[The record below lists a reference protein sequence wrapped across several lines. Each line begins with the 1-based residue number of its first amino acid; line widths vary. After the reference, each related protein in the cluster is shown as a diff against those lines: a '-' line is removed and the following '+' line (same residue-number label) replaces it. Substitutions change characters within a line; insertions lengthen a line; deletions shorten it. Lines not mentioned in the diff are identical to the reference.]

1 MPAKAAKTKT
11 ANAKAASPAAK
22 TIKPVKPKK
31 PIKPKAPIKTTLTKQ
46 PVKPKKP
53 VKTATTVKSKSES
66 LLGKLMRTGLSR
78 TKAAARAEAVGR
90 APKEDQA
97 PKRRTLRNTE
107 TAKLR
112 HKEAEAN
119 RDELPSP
126 TKAQLLD
133 FQLDFLIDAN
143 LLLYTENPVTFATAR
158 SARPNPEER
167 LASFLERTFG
177 TRKPDAMIARFVPLS
192 DFGGNT
198 MMKRLHQENAG
209 PDVNAVID
217 RARTRADERVEQAR
231 ETLRAKHKQR
241 LANQRA
247 EQEAEQ
253 ARLARNLSE
262 YPASWLGD
270 VAAQFDELNRAAG
283 GQVIK
288 DPRVVQRLFDI
299 ARRAEEQR
307 TANGDDEATAPVEFV
322 VDEVIEAYNAMALHE
337 RRQREADRKRIQEL
351 EEQLA
356 RLQEPG
362 RAAG

>member
-1 MPAKAAKTKT
+1 MPAQAAKTKT
-11 ANAKAASPAAK
+11 AKAKTASSAAKA
-22 TIKPVKPKK
+22 IKPLKPKK
-31 PIKPKAPIKTTLTKQ
+31 PM
-46 PVKPKKP
+46 
-53 VKTATTVKSKSES
+53 KTATTVKSKSES
-66 LLGKLMRTGLSR
+66 LLGKLVRTGLSR

-90 APKEDQA
+90 ARKEDQA
-97 PKRRTLRNTE
+97 PKRRTLSNTE
-107 TAKLR
+107 AAKLR

-119 RDELPSP
+119 HDELPSP

-158 SARPNPEER
+158 SARPDPEER
-167 LASFLERTFG
+167 LAGFLERTFG

-198 MMKRLHQENAG
+198 MMKPLHQENAG

-217 RARTRADERVEQAR
+217 RARARADERVDQAR

-247 EQEAEQ
+247 EQ

-262 YPASWLGD
+262 YPARWLRD
-270 VAAQFDELNRAAG
+270 LAVQFDDLNNASG
-283 GQVIK
+283 GQVIN
-288 DPRVVQRLFDI
+288 DSRVVQRLFDI
-299 ARRAEEQR
+299 ARRAEEQG
-307 TANGDDEATAPVEFV
+307 TVDGDDEAATPVEFIV
-322 VDEVIEAYNAMALHE
+322 GEVIEAYNAMALHE

-356 RLQEPG
+356 RLREPG

>member
-1 MPAKAAKTKT
+1 M
-11 ANAKAASPAAK
+11 
-22 TIKPVKPKK
+22 
-31 PIKPKAPIKTTLTKQ
+31 
-46 PVKPKKP
+46 
-53 VKTATTVKSKSES
+53 KTATTVKSKSES
-66 LLGKLMRTGLSR
+66 LLGKLVRTGLSR

-90 APKEDQA
+90 APKEDPA
-97 PKRRTLRNTE
+97 PKRRTLGDTE
-107 TAKLR
+107 AAKLR
-112 HKEAEAN
+112 HKEAEAS

-158 SARPNPEER
+158 STRPDPEER
-167 LASFLERTFG
+167 LAGFLERTFG

-217 RARTRADERVEQAR
+217 RARARADERVDQAR
-231 ETLRAKHKQR
+231 ESLRAKHKQR
-241 LANQRA
+241 LVNQRA
-247 EQEAEQ
+247 EQKAEQ
-253 ARLARNLSE
+253 ARLVRNLSE
-262 YPASWLGD
+262 YPARWLGD
-270 VAAQFDELNRAAG
+270 LAVQFDDLNSAAG

-299 ARRAEEQR
+299 ARRAEEQG
-307 TANGDDEATAPVEFV
+307 TVNGDDEAATPVEFV
-322 VDEVIEAYNAMALHE
+322 VGEVIEAYNALALHE
-337 RRQREADRKRIQEL
+337 RRQREVDRRRIQEL

-362 RAAG
+362 C